1 MRAEEL
7 GIISASN
14 IFHGKQQVDKELD
27 IFSNIIVTHL
37 KMYYSPNCK
46 FAGPPLWVHDL
57 PPASGHHHS
66 RLHNLHS
73 KQVKIITM
81 ILLDYST
88 ACDVKEI
95 NPFWLYLQKDD
106 LRMYTYCGFIFK

>member
-1 MRAEEL
+1 MNYSL
-7 GIISASN
+7 I
-14 IFHGKQQVDKELD
+14 GK
-27 IFSNIIVTHL
+27 I
-37 KMYYSPNCK
+37 
-46 FAGPPLWVHDL
+46 AGPPVWVHDL